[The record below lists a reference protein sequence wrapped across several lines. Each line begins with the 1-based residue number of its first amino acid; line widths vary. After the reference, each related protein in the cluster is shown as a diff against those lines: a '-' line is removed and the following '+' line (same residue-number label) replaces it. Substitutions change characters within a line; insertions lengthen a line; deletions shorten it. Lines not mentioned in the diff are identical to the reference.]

1 MAAFNIGDITYSR
14 IVRLPLNISTVNSI
28 PATRSGS
35 TLLLVNCVFCKL
47 NFRFVIRRH
56 VFGLGHISSYLRYN
70 PFKMSILSSVIRGK
84 SNGCHD
90 LSFPLLSQFRV
101 NISLILLTLNYRL
114 HSEFY
119 LVVLSGGFLVHAKP
133 QLKAIF
139 C

>member
-1 MAAFNIGDITYSR
+1 MVTM
-14 IVRLPLNISTVNSI
+14 T
-28 PATRSGS
+28 
-35 TLLLVNCVFCKL
+35 
-47 NFRFVIRRH
+47 
-56 VFGLGHISSYLRYN
+56 
-70 PFKMSILSSVIRGK
+70 
-84 SNGCHD
+84 

-119 LVVLSGGFLVHAKP
+119 LVVLSGGFLVHAQP

>member
-56 VFGLGHISSYLRYN
+56 FFGLGHISSYLRYN

-84 SNGCHD
+84 SNGYHD
-90 LSFPLLSQFRV
+90 PILSSAKSV
-101 NISLILLTLNYRL
+101 S
-114 HSEFY
+114 SEYIGYPANSELPFA
-119 LVVLSGGFLVHAKP
+119 F
-133 QLKAIF
+133 
-139 C
+139 